1 MAVAML
7 SVWDIETCIVLS
19 GSSLSFKNTAG
30 APFKSFCISIEVN
43 GVQKFTGF
51 QGAYKG
57 KKAINI
63 DELIYEP
70 VQGDDMLAWLVW

>member
-1 MAVAML
+1 VRDFL
-7 SVWDIETCIVLS
+7 NLQKDDVLY
-19 GSSLSFKNTAG
+19 LEHEVKD
-30 APFKSFCISIEVN
+30 PISIEVN

-70 VQGDDMLAWLVW
+70 VPVDDMGV